1 MSSLIIKFSVL
12 LEHLMLMGRNSRWP
26 NKANHGS
33 RPCSSVMRR
42 MRRDGFYRRPREEGN
57 AGIEIPTDDD
67 KDGGGDD
74 DEDEEE
80 EGATKTADTGTP
92 DAGATKEGD
101 KTAGK
106 DQKTQG
112 KDAKSAGKD
121 TKTEKKPET
130 GKAKGK

>member
-12 LEHLMLMGRNSRWP
+12 LEHLILMGRNSRWP

-42 MRRDGFYRRPREEGN
+42 MRKDGFYQRPRAEGT
-57 AGIEIPTDDD
+57 AGVDIATDDD
-67 KDGGGDD
+67 NEAQ

-80 EGATKTADTGTP
+80 EEGGTKTAEGTAQP
-92 DAGATKEGD
+92 DAASKDAGGA
-101 KTAGK
+101 
-106 DQKTQG
+106 QG
-112 KDAKSAGKD
+112 KDAKAPQKD
-121 TKTEKKPET
+121 AKSPPAKETKAPEK